1 MLVRKKMY
9 SVQIP
14 FEGKFI
20 QARAFLKLRDAKKY
34 AQNFID
40 FTIVQKTLLT
50 II

>member
-9 SVQIP
+9 SVQIL
-14 FEGKFI
+14 FDGKFI

-34 AQNFID
+34 AQIFNEFI
-40 FTIVQKTLLT
+40 ILEKKLLT